1 MTPIGPYKD
10 KSKIPTLRRQR
21 SGWGTRKS
29 QTLGHTTRRR
39 AFARR
44 DPMTPIGR
52 YRGKSAQA
60 EAGRVRTASRRDP
73 CLRQA
78 GFAALRMTA

>member
-1 MTPIGPYKD
+1 M
-10 KSKIPTLRRQR
+10 
-21 SGWGTRKS
+21 
-29 QTLGHTTRRR
+29 
-39 AFARR
+39 A
-44 DPMTPIGR
+44 PIGR

-73 CLRQA
+73 CLLQA